1 MHMTNYSNSKLSQF
15 ENCRFAYDL
24 HYNKGYDSP
33 YESIE
38 AFLGSRVHE
47 TLEKLYRDLEDD
59 RIDTLDELLDFYNR
73 NWDEKWHDGIFNS
86 SDKDDWTHHDDGIIC
101 ITDYYNRYH
110 PFDQYATAGIETD
123 EKLTLPDGNTWSV
136 RMDRFAFRGDT
147 FYVIDYKTGNRMKSQ
162 YDADTDRQLAM
173 YAAWV
178 RDKYGMNKK
187 VKLVWHMLKFD
198 REVVSERTNM
208 ELLRTVDK
216 VVREIEE
223 IEHCKKWPPHPSR
236 LCDWC
241 VYRHMCPLFDNEK
254 SCKMCN

>member
-59 RIDTLDELLDFYNR
+59 RIDTLEELLDFYDR

-86 SDKDDWTHHDDGIIC
+86 SDKDDWTHHDDGIMC

-223 IEHCKKWPPHPSR
+223 IEHCNKWPPHPSR